1 MGKGKR
7 PHKKDSG
14 ADEEV
19 QPQTEEKA
27 ELVPPARRPPTAV
40 GAGTPPEPPPPQPPR
55 PSDAAPEHRR
65 PTLFSLLQ
73 TVRGA
78 VGALMGWADAA
89 ADVINK
95 TLQRRA

>member
-1 MGKGKR
+1 MTKGKR
-7 PHKKDSG
+7 PHKKDPG
-14 ADEEV
+14 GDDDL
-19 QPQTEEKA
+19 QP
-27 ELVPPARRPPTAV
+27 AV
-40 GAGTPPEPPPPQPPR
+40 GPEAPPEPLQPLL
-55 PSDAAPEHRR
+55 PSPAAPEHGR

-78 VGALMGWADAA
+78 LGALMGWADAA